1 MRQMKDSGIEWIGE
15 IPDTWKLCK
24 GRYLFKQ
31 RNLRGNNIEM
41 QLLSPT
47 QKFGVIP
54 QGKYEELSGM
64 NAVKINEKTDLATLK
79 TIHQGDF
86 CISLRSFQGGF
97 EYSEYE
103 GVVSPAYQVFYPTVN
118 VSRGYY
124 KYLFKDQAF
133 IEKMNSYTM
142 TLRDGKNI
150 AFDDFQKVWTCFRF
164 DRICFRE
171 RAQYL
176 TSIRRYRPMSRR

>member
-64 NAVKINEKTDLATLK
+64 
-79 TIHQGDF
+79 
-86 CISLRSFQGGF
+86 SFMWN
-97 EYSEYE
+97 S
-103 GVVSPAYQVFYPTVN
+103 SIPTV
-118 VSRGYY
+118 
-124 KYLFKDQAF
+124 L
-133 IEKMNSYTM
+133 
-142 TLRDGKNI
+142 
-150 AFDDFQKVWTCFRF
+150 QKEPQNT
-164 DRICFRE
+164 IS
-171 RAQYL
+171 A
-176 TSIRRYRPMSRR
+176 

>member
-1 MRQMKDSGIEWIGE
+1 
-15 IPDTWKLCK
+15 
-24 GRYLFKQ
+24 
-31 RNLRGNNIEM
+31 M

-124 KYLFKDQAF
+124 KYLFNGSSF
-133 IEKMNSYTM
+133 Y
-142 TLRDGKNI
+142 
-150 AFDDFQKVWTCFRF
+150 
-164 DRICFRE
+164 
-171 RAQYL
+171 
-176 TSIRRYRPMSRR
+176 